1 MTEQIVSLSG
11 PSKAGKSVAI
21 EKWNMDCYKIGS
33 LICEFDASE
42 RDEVLSSLIQCIAR
56 LPEIQKK
63 VLAMYYYENLEL
75 SEIAIGI
82 GLTEYETDQL
92 RARALGVLQ
101 ATLANQLGQQL
112 SWAISAR
119 VTEIPHRP
127 LSTASF

>member
-1 MTEQIVSLSG
+1 
-11 PSKAGKSVAI
+11 
-21 EKWNMDCYKIGS
+21 MDCYKIGS

-42 RDEVLSSLIQCIAR
+42 RDDVLSSLIQCIAR

-82 GLTEYETDQL
+82 GLTEYETDEM
-92 RARALGVLQ
+92 RAGALGVLQ
-101 ATLANQLGQQL
+101 ATLATQLGQQL

-119 VTEIPHRP
+119 STEIPHRP